1 MSDFLAAVLANI
13 VVLLIE
19 KLVVAVGRK
28 LAAA

>member
-1 MSDFLAAVLANI
+1 MSDFLTAHLANI

-19 KLVVAVGRK
+19 KLVVVVGRR

>member
-13 VVLLIE
+13 VMLLIE
-19 KLVVAVGRK
+19 KLVVVVGRK